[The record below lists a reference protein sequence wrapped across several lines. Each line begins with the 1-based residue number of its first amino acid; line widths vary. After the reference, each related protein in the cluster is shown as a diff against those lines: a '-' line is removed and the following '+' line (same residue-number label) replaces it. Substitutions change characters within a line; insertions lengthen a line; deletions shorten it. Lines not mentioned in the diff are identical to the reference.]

1 MAQLAVPALVA
12 SWMLSMVA
20 FARLTYPHG
29 DALDDHH
36 GEHLEMIPVAVHGH
50 HHDAETPEHHHWVV
64 AGVGVSPA
72 KVSMALPVV
81 NVAGVVDGPVRPP
94 CGFAPHP
101 RMG

>member
-1 MAQLAVPALVA
+1 MAQLAVLALVA
-12 SWMLSMVA
+12 PWMLSMVA
-20 FARLTYPHG
+20 FAHLTYPHG

-36 GEHLEMIPVAVHGH
+36 GEY
-50 HHDAETPEHHHWVV
+50 WVV

-101 RMG
+101 RMA